1 MFHVFNVSPA
11 SKAQVV
17 HSTLPSQCAKQPH
30 AGNNIYVSKERPGPQ
45 GIENEGAAPLWRP
58 WGWEGARNPSCQ
70 SIPLAQLESVL
81 IPSIIEYLHL
91 TCTNCKAFVAFICL
105 HSEKFKGSVI
115 P

>member
-30 AGNNIYVSKERPGPQ
+30 AGNNIYVSKES
-45 GIENEGAAPLWRP
+45 AAPLWRP